1 MEIRREDMIK
11 VFEVLQG
18 VSKRQSGVTENYS
31 FYASEHKTK
40 VDSN

>member
-1 MEIRREDMIK
+1 MIK

-31 FYASEHKTK
+31 FLCLRAQDKS
-40 VDSN
+40 